1 MLLVFGNSLMPRPK
15 GQTLTE
21 KDIVDTAIALLERE
35 GESALGVNR
44 IARELGIQP
53 PSIYN
58 HIAGN
63 GALRL
68 AVCTEGYRRAT
79 AFVTEQVLGIEEPTL
94 ALKTAAYAQR
104 SFAKAH
110 PNLYHVTTSTPFQLH
125 QPEFTPFFNAEVEFY
140 TGILKPFDLSPDDIV
155 HIIRIFQASIHGFI
169 QAEQV
174 GLFVLSQSI
183 DESFERLINTL
194 LDGFVQQQMKHRHGS
209 KRKPKSS

>member
-1 MLLVFGNSLMPRPK
+1 MLLVLSVPFMPRPK

-21 KDIVDTAIALLERE
+21 KDIVDTAIALLEEE

-68 AVCTEGYRRAT
+68 AVCIEGYRRAAT
-79 AFVTEQVLGIEEPTL
+79 FVTGQVFGIKEPTL

-104 SFAKAH
+104 SFAKAN
-110 PNLYHVTTSTPFQLH
+110 PNLYRVTTTTPFQLDR
-125 QPEFTPFFNAEVEFY
+125 PEFTQLFNAEVEFY
-140 TGILKPFDLSPDDIV
+140 TGLLTPFELSPDDVV
-155 HIIRIFQASIHGFI
+155 HVIRIFQAAIHGFI

-174 GLFVLSQSI
+174 GLFVLSQSV

-209 KRKPKSS
+209 KRKSKSS

>member
-1 MLLVFGNSLMPRPK
+1 MPRPK

-44 IARELGIQP
+44 VARELSIQP

-63 GALRL
+63 GALRF
-68 AVCTEGYRRAT
+68 AVSIEGYRRASE
-79 AFVTEQVLGIEEPTL
+79 FVMQRVSGIEEPTL
-94 ALKTAAYAQR
+94 ALKVAAHAQR
-104 SFAKAH
+104 DFAKAH
-110 PNLYHVTTSTPFQLH
+110 PNLYSVTTTTPFQLE
-125 QPEFTPFFNAEVEFY
+125 QPESTHLLTAEIEFY
-140 TGILKPFDLSPDDIV
+140 AGLLKPFDLSTDDIV
-155 HIIRIFQASIHGFI
+155 HTIRILQASIHGFI

-183 DESFERLINTL
+183 DESFERLINIL
-194 LDGFVQQQMKHRHGS
+194 LNGFVQQQMNHRRGS
-209 KRKPKSS
+209 KHKSHH